1 MICSTVKNWYRI
13 LLMGK
18 DELLTCFYEWQ
29 VGKPKSGKWARNLS
43 YELYRIGLRHFCLTE
58 MGRIRKIYV

>member
-29 VGKPKSGKWARNLS
+29 VGKPKCDCWARNLND
-43 YELYRIGLRHFCLTE
+43 EF
-58 MGRIRKIYV
+58 